1 MAINVILARSPY
13 QVIINEANQINTKVE
28 LRLWNKSG
36 SRPTNPTYI
45 MSEGIAS
52 VTQRQTNYNIS
63 PFILE
68 FIDKFKLQ
76 YDVDAVVEADDNE
89 WCIGEYKTFYE
100 REDLDMTLINTYSF
114 CAVNGYSTV
123 EQELNFSPTQE
134 DNYLLLANPLIK
146 VYWNTTIPYYNF
158 IIRDAGEDYT
168 AEWYDKADTLL
179 KSETFYTGVDEFFN
193 YAIPL
198 VYADSTYVIISS
210 EKEDPVFKVA
220 TEEICETKYSIQTMW
235 FVNKL
240 GGWNQFPFF
249 KASYNSIDVKNS
261 NYNLMQ
267 KDVVYDPR
275 RGQTKPF
282 NINGNETI
290 KVNSGWV
297 TEDYFEWIQDM
308 MLSDTILYSDDEIPV
323 TIKTTSMQK
332 RTSIN
337 DKNINYTLEFDFA
350 NKLINNIV

>member
-1 MAINVILARSPY
+1 MSINVILARSPY
-13 QVIINEANQINTKVE
+13 QVVINEANQIRTKIE
-28 LRLWNKSG
+28 LRLWNKG
-36 SRPTNPTYI
+36 GTRPTNPTYI

-52 VTQRQTNYNIS
+52 VTQRETNYNIS

-76 YDVDAVVEADDNE
+76 YSSSTITQADNKE

-100 REDLDMTLINTYSF
+100 RDDLDMTLISTISF

-123 EQELNFSPTQE
+123 EQGLNYYPAQTK
-134 DNYLLLANPLIK
+134 DYLLLANELIK

-158 IIRDAGEDYT
+158 IVRDANTDYT
-168 AEWYDKADTLL
+168 AVWYDKSGQIL
-179 KSETFYTGVDEFFN
+179 KTEIFYTGVDEFFN

-198 VYADSTYVIISS
+198 VFGASTLLQISS
-210 EKEDPVFKVA
+210 EKENTVFKVS
-220 TEEICETKYSIQTMW
+220 TEEICEAVYPIQTMW

-240 GGWNQFPFF
+240 GGWNQFNFF
-249 KASYNSIDVKNS
+249 KASYNSINVKNS
-261 NYNLMQ
+261 DYSLMQ
-267 KDVVYDPR
+267 KFVNYDYK

-282 NINGNETI
+282 NINGNGSL
-290 KVNSGWV
+290 KVNTGWV
-297 TEDYFEWIQDM
+297 TEDYYEWIEQM
-308 MLSDTILYSDDEIPV
+308 MLSDTILLNPQTPV
-323 TIKTTSMQK
+323 TIKTSSMQK
-332 RTSIN
+332 KTYIT

>member
-1 MAINVILARSPY
+1 MAINVILARSPF

-28 LRLWNKSG
+28 IRLWNKSG

-100 REDLDMTLINTYSF
+100 TDDTELTLISTVEF

-123 EQELNFSPTQE
+123 EQELNFSPTQG
-134 DNYLLLANPLIK
+134 DNYLLLANSLIK

-158 IIRDAGEDYT
+158 IIRDAGEEYT
-168 AEWYDKADTLL
+168 AKWYDKADTLL
-179 KSETFYTGVDEFFN
+179 KSETFYTGEDEFFN

-198 VYADSTYVIISS
+198 VYDDSIRVIISS
-210 EKEDPVFKVA
+210 EKEDPVFKVE

-275 RGQTKPF
+275 RGQIKPF
-282 NINGNETI
+282 NINGTQTI